1 MISIFGKEKSYEII
15 VAPLKKIEID
25 LSTYIGDQRNT
36 ISGLEEEKKEI
47 NTKMSVAAGE
57 IKKSEFTVTKIS
69 ELLSTDI
76 AEDDQ
81 GSS

>member
-1 MISIFGKEKSYEII
+1 MLELLKKTRNYDII
-15 VAPLKKIEID
+15 VAPLKKIESD

-47 NTKMSVAAGE
+47 DTKMSAASSE

-81 GSS
+81 SSS